1 MRELNLRSRYNLY
14 LFGNQPVLV
23 WNTTTIP
30 YQSVAKLNFGG
41 AITVMYEIAGYVYGL
56 VVYADGS
63 RLRQRAQIGGQWIM
77 EYASTGFAVQHRM
90 GHSLGTAADAVEYLN
105 SDSTAAQEKVNS
117 DDISDTKRTATAVD
131 IVTHAA
137 RRAARVLSVADP
149 SGYIT
154 EYSQTLDVVVMFDPY
169 FLEISA
175 FLPNGSTVV
184 LSSAQHH
191 VPVPQTISFS
201 VNHPNTLLVTG
212 TSTSSGF
219 IIAQFVVT
227 TTSFQLLSIYTA
239 ENTDSSINAA
249 TGDPWCNVSTC
260 RIASRCLDMT
270 TNVNALLCII
280 QHPDGMLPVVVDIVA
295 QAVVKFAPNPFFYS
309 NSNASSNYTVD
320 YIASDS
326 ILGEMYVAF
335 HYDSSPSVIF
345 GFSQTTLVA
354 SYLNQLS
361 TTLLGDPQRV
371 VGIEVAS
378 LDRLLTVTIVLATSS
393 TVEVQYL
400 NLFDVISV
408 TPDIVDSDGS
418 APVVLTGYGFEGNLL
433 NMTVSCVFSEMNAT
447 VGRSIQIPA
456 TVVNSTMITCTIPS
470 AVTLLA
476 CEPAAVN
483 VLFSTDRITARD
495 DVLISRPSSAEVNVV
510 TTAEGD
516 VGYTIRN
523 VATTLTLQG
532 FGFVP
537 SPYAH
542 CKLVNRTLLENG
554 TYVHSIV
561 GVFPATFVSLVQAA
575 CALPDTISLATNP
588 VSYITYSH
596 DNVTFGTI
604 VGSFSVVSAQ
614 SGVHVY
620 NTTSVYPPLVA
631 QYPTRLPTTYIY
643 AVDVQ
648 GNAIRRFEASGTLYG
663 LLQPLSANASLA
675 TTSSVPQ
682 EFLATGTP
690 YISTSMTNGAAVIS
704 GASLRCPTSGLY
716 TFTVADV
723 PFRYMQFSWNVT
735 ILVGTP
741 VYIRVVDEAYYLSV
755 WRVPVAEYRALNPG
769 LLAFCSDVC
778 GNLVTDLDSIPAAL
792 QVKYRVDMSE
802 EDPSTGEQSTYVAY
816 SVVQS
821 AFARVG
827 VDGTYYF
834 DPLMMRSA
842 YGTSVALTF
851 SSPVGIVDSYTTSPL
866 QSENCQIGQE
876 YAVKNTFLCLPC
888 PLRATCDGSI
898 VITQDPG
905 YWRSDVTSA
914 VLYDCSPPYGPDACL
929 INGNCLAGYEGPRCS
944 TCQEGYGATGLECK
958 QCDMTLAWIF
968 TALVIFA
975 LIVFVVIISVVTL
988 QPHDTADGDLIYE
1001 PHPVVNILRNTIAWI
1016 HVTGVIFLVVLG
1028 VHGVPDFVEHFLLW
1042 FAQVSF
1048 IELRISYLSCTIAT
1062 DEFARFRLAVIAP
1075 VAIASA
1081 AAIVLSIRLWWLR
1094 EHRYDVTQ
1102 TLLSK
1107 SGSVR
1112 RLSFSSIR
1120 KKVFKLAK
1128 GEKGIPTKM
1137 LDDVKKTMTAD
1148 KKKKKNGD
1156 EIEVSSSSEGSV
1168 ASGEGIHPAERAA
1181 YLTDLF
1187 DDDVPVLPPTHPV
1200 YHSSQHGGS
1209 TRARSASGAFD
1220 FFEEGT
1226 AAKTLTEGGGQE
1238 PAALFSARKSQVSF
1252 RMPNGRNP
1260 LAGASSMRRQ
1270 SRPTPQGGEQH
1281 PPNDTTSSF
1290 YAASSLRQH
1299 DSFRSQNDVVV
1310 LVVFDDEEPI
1320 HEEAVAA
1327 VQEAGARARALRNSV
1342 VQGPYR
1348 TFQLPD
1354 NSSQEESEGNMSHER
1369 EDEWYDN
1376 DSQDLLD
1383 DLLDEPEDEE
1393 DDVYDYNA
1401 LMLGGSAVVGAAQP
1415 PQRQTQHQMITHLDR
1430 SHRAA
1435 PKPPR
1440 ITRRRLDELTRQDEE
1455 TFEPFDMSA
1464 AASPPAMIDQPTA
1477 PRQRAV
1483 IVDAVPIAQS
1493 GVQRRLFATDAN
1505 NSVYNTPGYLPPD
1518 DDESSEAWS
1527 SANGAQTD
1535 YFETDSG
1542 IYFVTRDPDPQVVV
1556 DAQPVHTNGRNPF
1569 LPPSAAAASGTVNA
1583 VPFNPF
1589 AGRPRPFSNDVT
1601 TEDSDGDDTEPAR
1614 NPFNPWDNRK
1624 PEADFPSPKGDIA
1637 TYPQL
1642 DPLHAS
1648 FPNNRN
1654 EGIEDPFWYSFA
1666 KKETNATKAVG
1677 KKGVSAWRTKVA
1689 KAAVDSKFVADGDE
1703 EMFDLGLPLK
1713 HRVLN
1718 VWIVAFSVTLYLLF
1732 PAVLSACIRI
1742 FFCESVEVAPG
1753 FYQQV
1758 LETDR
1763 TVVCSSWL
1771 YKQYRTAA
1779 IVLITV
1785 YALALPTLIL
1795 FADQYLKRVHCFD
1808 DAARWLL
1815 AFVCGGLSDSRWRI
1829 GSLMHPILMTCL
1841 ICAAAMPQDSYERRV
1856 GVAIVG
1862 AAAFAI
1868 LAAYS
1873 VQSAFFPRVLE
1884 MSRSAGFFVVAT
1896 LVMMMGVDNNNTW
1909 TSVDGYIC
1917 VIVLLTIAAT
1927 YVIVWSAQAFQ
1938 ELVQWSETVRDW
1950 VSRYTAT
1957 LEARSFAKVCNKAVE
1972 LRDSLPNA
1980 HQRTANIVGVLY
1992 PAHEAMMEALKYHAH
2007 LEEQLAEKTALLE
2020 GQVKDLEEEEQLFG
2034 GAGGASGFFGSSA
2047 VFGAQQSSGAYTPPG
2062 SEGTRNV
2069 ETSSFAS
2076 RGSYASTTRSE
2087 GLLAVEATALRMT
2100 AALAIPAMK
2109 RRLEELRVAISSLQ
2123 SVMTRYKRMVSY
2135 SLHLFEYYS
2144 ERMSKRE
2151 LTLYEGRLTNMS
2163 VPSTTGA
2170 ASAYSEHRRATTVPD
2185 FSAVGASTDQPAAPA
2200 VVEEREENSIQAPS
2214 RPVVAMDDIEH
2225 NHTATTEAHAFE
2237 KLSQEEED
2245 AFMMQCT
2252 LLEVFAS
2259 EKVVITATT
2268 QLRQV
2273 LRRLTNDAYMGAAVP
2288 TSSTRDMMKATKRN
2302 TSSKQKVDK
2311 RIMRRG
2317 SASRTPMMGF
2327 RDSMMAM
2334 SFKRS
2339 RSQEVD
2345 QDYVA
2350 GGSFTSRLQ

>member
-1 MRELNLRSRYNLY
+1 MRELNLRLKYNLY

-30 YQSVAKLNFGG
+30 YKSVAMLNFGG

-56 VVYADGS
+56 VIYADGS
-63 RLRQRAQIGGQWIM
+63 RLRQRAQIGGQWIT
-77 EYASTGFAVQHRM
+77 EFASAGFDVQHRM
-90 GHSLGTAADAVEYLN
+90 GHTLGAAAADNFPESDAAAGGDTTDTNSETAVE
-105 SDSTAAQEKVNS
+105 
-117 DDISDTKRTATAVD
+117 
-131 IVTHAA
+131 IVAHAS

-154 EYSQTLDVVVMFDPY
+154 EYSQALDVVIMFDPY
-169 FLEISA
+169 FFEISA
-175 FLPNGSTVV
+175 FLPNGSTIV
-184 LSSAQHH
+184 LSAAQHH
-191 VPVPQTISFS
+191 VPIPQTISFS
-201 VNHPNTLLVTG
+201 LNNPNTLLVTG
-212 TSTSSGF
+212 TSVSSGF
-219 IIAQFVVT
+219 IVAQFFVT
-227 TTSFQLLSIYTA
+227 TSAFQLTNIYTA
-239 ENTDSSINAA
+239 ENTDSSINSA
-249 TGDPWCNVSTC
+249 TGEPWCNISTC
-260 RIASRCLDMT
+260 RIVSRCLDMT
-270 TNVNALLCII
+270 INLNAQVCIVH
-280 QHPDGMLPVVVDIVA
+280 HPDGMLPLVVDTVA
-295 QAVVKFAPNPFFYS
+295 GAASFAPDPFFYS

-320 YIASDS
+320 YIAADS
-326 ILGEMYVAF
+326 ILGDMYVAF
-335 HYDSSPSVIF
+335 HYDTSPSVIV
-345 GFSQTTLVA
+345 GFSQSSLVA

-378 LDRLLTVTIVLATSS
+378 LDRLLSVTIVLATSS

-433 NMTVSCVFSEMNAT
+433 NKSVMCVFSEMNAT
-447 VGRSIQIPA
+447 AGRSIQAPA
-456 TVVNSTMITCTIPS
+456 VVLNSTIITCAIPS

-476 CEPAAVN
+476 CVPVAVN
-483 VLFSTDRITARD
+483 VLFGTDRITARE

-510 TTAEGD
+510 TTSSGD
-516 VGYTIRN
+516 VGYFIRDA
-523 VATTLTLQG
+523 ATTLVLQG

-542 CKLVNRTLLENG
+542 CKLVNQTLLSNG
-554 TYVHSIV
+554 TLQKSTVV
-561 GVFPATFVSLVQAA
+561 VVPATFVSLVHAE
-575 CALPDTISLATNP
+575 CAFPATISLATTP
-588 VSYITYSH
+588 LSYITYSH
-596 DNVTFGTI
+596 DNVTFGAI
-604 VGSFSVVSAQ
+604 VGAFSIVSPQ
-614 SGVHVY
+614 HGVHVY
-620 NTTSVYPPLVA
+620 NTTTVYPPLVA
-631 QYPTRLPTTYIY
+631 QYPTRIPTTYIY

-663 LLQPLSANASLA
+663 LLQPVSANATLA
-675 TTSSVPQ
+675 TTTGVLQ
-682 EFLATGTP
+682 EFLVAGTP
-690 YISTSMTNGAAVIS
+690 YVSASMTNGVAIIS
-704 GASLRCPTSGLY
+704 GATLRCPASGLY

-735 ILVGTP
+735 ILVGNP

-755 WRVPVAEYRALNPG
+755 WRVPAAEYRALNPG
-769 LLAFCSDVC
+769 LLAFCADVC
-778 GNLVTDLDSIPAAL
+778 GNLVTDLDAIPAAL
-792 QVKYRVDMSE
+792 QVKYLVDMPE
-802 EDPSTGEQSTYVAY
+802 IDPATGEETSNVAY
-816 SVVQS
+816 SVAQV

-842 YGTSVALTF
+842 YGTTVALTF

-866 QSENCQIGQE
+866 QTENCQIGQE

-905 YWRSDVTSA
+905 FWRSDVTSA
-914 VLYDCSPPYGPDACL
+914 VLYDCSPPYGSDACL
-929 INGNCLAGYEGPRCS
+929 TNGNCLAGYEGPRCS
-944 TCQEGYGATGLECK
+944 TCQMGYGATGVECK
-958 QCDMTLAWIF
+958 QCSDMTLAWIF
-968 TALVIFA
+968 TALLIFA
-975 LIVFVVIISVVTL
+975 LIAFVVAISIVTL
-988 QPHDTADGDLIYE
+988 QPHDTADGDLLYE
-1001 PHPVVNILRNTIAWI
+1001 PHPVLNILRNTIAWI

-1028 VHGVPDFVEHFLLW
+1028 VHGVPSFVEHFLLW

-1048 IELRISYLSCTIAT
+1048 IELRISYLSCTLASN
-1062 DEFARFRLAVIAP
+1062 EFARFRLAVAAP
-1075 VAIASA
+1075 VAIATA
-1081 AAIVLSIRLWWLR
+1081 AALILSIRLAWLR

-1137 LDDVKKTMTAD
+1137 LDDVKKTMTAE
-1148 KKKKKNGD
+1148 KKIKKTTGNN
-1156 EIEVSSSSEGSV
+1156 IEVSSSSDGSV
-1168 ASGEGIHPAERAA
+1168 ASGEGVHPAERAA

-1200 YHSSQHGGS
+1200 YHSSQLGGS
-1209 TRARSASGAFD
+1209 TRARSASAAFD
-1220 FFEEGT
+1220 YFEEGT
-1226 AAKTLTEGGGQE
+1226 AAKTLTEDGE
-1238 PAALFSARKSQVSF
+1238 PDAAALFSARKSQVSF
-1252 RMPNGRNP
+1252 RIPNGKNP
-1260 LAGASSMRRQ
+1260 LTGPPAATSMRSSFRRQ
-1270 SRPTPQGGEQH
+1270 NRQTPQVEQQ
-1281 PPNDTTSSF
+1281 PPSGNTSSF

-1299 DSFRSQNDVVV
+1299 ESFRSQNDVDV

-1354 NSSQEESEGNMSHER
+1354 NSSQEESDYTTHER
-1369 EDEWYDN
+1369 DEWYDN

-1383 DLLDEPEDEE
+1383 DLLEEPEDDEE
-1393 DDVYDYNA
+1393 DVYDYNA
-1401 LMLGGSAVVGAAQP
+1401 LMLGGSAVQGAAQP
-1415 PQRQTQHQMITHLDR
+1415 PQTQSHHQMITHLER
-1430 SHRAA
+1430 SQHAA

-1440 ITRRRLDELTRQDEE
+1440 VSRRRLDELTRQDEE
-1455 TFEPFDMSA
+1455 AFEPFDISA
-1464 AASPPAMIDQPTA
+1464 AASPPAMVDEHTA
-1477 PRQRAV
+1477 PRHRAV
-1483 IVDAVPIAQS
+1483 MVDAVPVAHGS
-1493 GVQRRLFATDAN
+1493 SCVQRRLFVADGN
-1505 NSVYNTPGYLPPD
+1505 NAASTPGYLPAD
-1518 DDESSEAWS
+1518 DDDDGGSEAWS
-1527 SANGAQTD
+1527 STNGGAHTD

-1542 IYFVTRDPDPQVVV
+1542 IYFVTRDPDPPV
-1556 DAQPVHTNGRNPF
+1556 DAQPIATHGGRNPF
-1569 LPPSAAAASGTVNA
+1569 LPPSAVAADGTVNA

-1601 TEDSDGDDTEPAR
+1601 TDSDGDDTGPAR
-1614 NPFNPWDNRK
+1614 NPFNPWDHRK
-1624 PEADFPSPKGDIA
+1624 PEADFPSPKGDTA
-1637 TYPQL
+1637 TYPKL

-1648 FPNNRN
+1648 FPNNGV
-1654 EGIEDPFWYSFA
+1654 EGGIEDPFWYSFA
-1666 KKETNATKAVG
+1666 KKETNAAKGVG
-1677 KKGVSAWRTKVA
+1677 KKGGSAWRGKVA
-1689 KAAVDSKFVADGDE
+1689 KAAVDSKFVAEDGEDL
-1703 EMFDLGLPLK
+1703 FDLGLPLR
-1713 HRVLN
+1713 HRLLN

-1742 FFCESVEVAPG
+1742 FFCESIEVSPG
-1753 FYQQV
+1753 YYRQV

-1763 TVVCSSWL
+1763 TIMCSSWL
-1771 YKQYRTAA
+1771 YKQYHTAA
-1779 IVLITV
+1779 VVLIIV
-1785 YALALPTLIL
+1785 YALALPTLIVVS
-1795 FADQYLKRVHCFD
+1795 DQFLKRVHRFD

-1829 GSLMHPILMTCL
+1829 GSLMHPILMICL
-1841 ICAAAMPQDSYERRV
+1841 ICAAAMPQESYERRV
-1856 GVAIVG
+1856 SVAIVG

-1868 LAAYS
+1868 FAVYS
-1873 VQSAFFPRVLE
+1873 VQSGVFPRVLE
-1884 MSRSAGFFVVAT
+1884 MSRSSGFFVVAT
-1896 LVMMMGVDNNNTW
+1896 LVMMMGVNNNESW
-1909 TSVDGYIC
+1909 ISVAGYIC
-1917 VIVLLTIAAT
+1917 VILLLGIAAT
-1927 YVIVWSAQAFQ
+1927 YVLVWSAQAFQ
-1938 ELVQWSETVRDW
+1938 ELMQWSETVRDW
-1950 VSRYTAT
+1950 VSQYTAT

-1972 LRDSLPNA
+1972 LRDSLPSA

-2007 LEEQLAEKTALLE
+2007 LEKQLAEKTALLD

-2034 GAGGASGFFGSSA
+2034 GAGATSGFFGNSA
-2047 VFGAQQSSGAYTPPG
+2047 VFGAQQSSGAYTPPT
-2062 SEGTRNV
+2062 SEGGNV

-2076 RGSYASTTRSE
+2076 KSSFASTTRSE

-2100 AALAIPAMK
+2100 AALAVPAMK
-2109 RRLEELRVAISSLQ
+2109 RRLEELRVAISALQ
-2123 SVMTRYKRMVSY
+2123 AVMTRYKRMVSY
-2135 SLHLFEYYS
+2135 SLHLFEYYL

-2163 VPSTTGA
+2163 ATSA
-2170 ASAYSEHRRATTVPD
+2170 AGVAAYSQHRRATTVD
-2185 FSAVGASTDQPAAPA
+2185 FSTVGAHTDQPAATAA
-2200 VVEEREENSIQAPS
+2200 VEDADDFITSVEAPS
-2214 RPVVAMDDIEH
+2214 RPVVAVDDVAQNPSNQHSESH
-2225 NHTATTEAHAFE
+2225 EFS

-2252 LLEVFAS
+2252 LLEVFSS

-2268 QLRQV
+2268 QLRKV

-2288 TSSTRDMMKATKRN
+2288 TSSTRDLMKATKRS
-2302 TSSKQKVDK
+2302 SSKQKPD
-2311 RIMRRG
+2311 RRSMRRG
-2317 SASRTPMMGF
+2317 SASRVPMMSF

-2334 SFKRS
+2334 SLKKT

-2345 QDYVA
+2345 QDSVA
-2350 GGSFTSRLQ
+2350 GGSFTSRQ